1 MYRNIHCLSDFQKV
15 RCFEQVVK
23 MNWIYSYRFYLAG
36 AVCVCALAG
45 LSYWGWSVYEQKQN
59 EKAEVEL
66 YPLRQSL
73 IEAEKKSGGELFDS
87 RSWLQGKKA
96 DFKSLSTE
104 VARYTDFLMSQ
115 KTARPAHLISVMEL
129 AVFLIQYEKKD
140 MALSLLDFARMKSSS
155 RSSWLYSV
163 LLIQLGS
170 LFMDKG
176 NFTRAVDLFSEV
188 LSLKSGEPF
197 YQEVLLKTAV
207 CYESMGE
214 LEKAS
219 DIYNE
224 IHQNKNAGLYKER
237 ALHYD
242 RLFQLKRKLKGEG
255 K

>member
-1 MYRNIHCLSDFQKV
+1 
-15 RCFEQVVK
+15 

-36 AVCVCALAG
+36 AVFACTLAG

-59 EKAEVEL
+59 EKAETEL
-66 YPLRQSL
+66 YPLCRSL

-87 RSWLQGKKA
+87 RSWLKEKKA
-96 DFKSLSTE
+96 DFKSLSKEITN
-104 VARYTDFLMSQ
+104 YKDFLMSRQ
-115 KTARPAHLISVMEL
+115 TVQPVHLISAMEL
-129 AVFLIQYEKKD
+129 ASFLIQYEKQD
-140 MALSLLDFARMKSSS
+140 IALGLLDFTRMKSSS

-214 LEKAS
+214 FEKAS

-242 RLFQLKRKLKGEG
+242 RLFRLKRKLKGEG